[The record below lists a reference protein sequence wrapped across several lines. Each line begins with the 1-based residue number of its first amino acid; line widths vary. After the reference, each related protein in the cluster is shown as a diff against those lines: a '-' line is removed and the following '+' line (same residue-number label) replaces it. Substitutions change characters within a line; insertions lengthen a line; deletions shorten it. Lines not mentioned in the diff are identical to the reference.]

1 MKFDLK
7 ANKEHKQISVKQV
20 KLKRQE
26 TVLQK
31 RNFFLVKRL
40 KTILI
45 IIIFFILYYTSA
57 YISRFENI
65 NVILKL
71 PLGFIWL
78 VKNFIPDAESLKHLP
93 IILKSFAE
101 TCAAAITATTMSSLV
116 AFILAVLGS
125 ETTGIN
131 KSFKIILSFIASFL
145 RNIPLVAWAMLLLF
159 SFKQNNFTGFAA
171 LFIVTLGHLLRAF
184 KEMIDETTSDS
195 FYALR
200 ALGAPYFSAVFQAVI
215 PNTAAGLVSWLLY
228 ALETNVRDSALI
240 GILTGTGIG
249 FLFNLYFKSFR
260 YNSAGLIILV
270 LVISVLIID
279 VLSNKIRKGLL

>member
-7 ANKEHKQISVKQV
+7 ANKEHKQILLKSI

-26 TVLQK
+26 TVLQQ

-40 KTILI
+40 KTVLI
-45 IIIFFILYYTSA
+45 IIFFFILYYASA
-57 YISRFENI
+57 YISGFKNI
-65 NVILKL
+65 SVILKL

-78 VKNFIPDAESLKHLP
+78 AKNFIPNAESLKHLP
-93 IILKSFAE
+93 AILKSFVE
-101 TCAAAITATTMSSLV
+101 TCAAAVTATTMASFI
-116 AFILAVLGS
+116 AFICAVLGS

-131 KSFKIILSFIASFL
+131 KTFKIILSSIASFL

-184 KEMIDETTSDS
+184 KEMIDETASDS
-195 FYALR
+195 FEALR
-200 ALGAPYFSAVFQAVI
+200 AAGAPYFSAVFQAVI

-228 ALETNVRDSALI
+228 AVETNVRDSALI

-260 YNSAGLIILV
+260 YNSAGLIIFV

-279 VLSNKIRKGLL
+279 AFSSKIRKGLL